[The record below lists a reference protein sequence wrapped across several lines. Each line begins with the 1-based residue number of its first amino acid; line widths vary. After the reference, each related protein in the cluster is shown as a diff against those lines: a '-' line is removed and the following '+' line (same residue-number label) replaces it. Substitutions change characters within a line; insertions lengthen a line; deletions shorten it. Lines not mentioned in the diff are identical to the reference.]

1 LTITSPAEFHLS
13 KIEITCDIV
22 AKREYMKPS
31 LREILADSRIAL
43 VAVAV
48 LLLWSFDSVLDA
60 LWDPIFSAISFL
72 ITAVA
77 LLGLPYIP
85 PQFSF
90 SQRSMLISTS
100 FYLLE
105 VLICFAAA
113 WILSHWVYGM
123 SPLRSLK
130 SYGERLAR
138 RNHA

>member
-1 LTITSPAEFHLS
+1 
-13 KIEITCDIV
+13 
-22 AKREYMKPS
+22 
-31 LREILADSRIAL
+31 L

-105 VLICFAAA
+105 ALICFAAA